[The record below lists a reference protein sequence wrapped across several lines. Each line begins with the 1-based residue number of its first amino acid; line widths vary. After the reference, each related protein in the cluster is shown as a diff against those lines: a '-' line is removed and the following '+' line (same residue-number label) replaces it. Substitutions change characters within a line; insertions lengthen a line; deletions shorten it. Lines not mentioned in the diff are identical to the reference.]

1 MRLLPRRDHA
11 FRRLPRAAARW
22 LIERLGR
29 RGAPPDE
36 RDATGF
42 HGSPQVVFVSGEPKT
57 AGHVYR
63 IDRMARSAEEA
74 GWTTCTLAV
83 ADLEPRCWAE
93 LAPAPRFVVLWRVR
107 HRPMVERA
115 ITAWR
120 QAGATILFDV
130 DDLMIDPTVSRPD
143 VIDAI
148 RSLGLD
154 PAAVADLYAG
164 IRRTMLLADACLAP
178 TAPLAAAMEA
188 AGRPAFV
195 VENGFDDETLCRSRQ
210 ALLARRAGPADG
222 LVRIGYAAGSRT
234 HQRDF
239 AAAAP
244 AIAAVLHDRP
254 ECRLV
259 LFRRPGRDGPLL
271 DVEEFPELTGVA
283 DRIEWREAVP
293 LARLPDELARFDINI
308 APLEVGN
315 VFCEAKSELKYFEA
329 ALVGVPTVASPTV
342 PFRTAIRDGET
353 GLLATDT
360 ADWRR
365 QLARLVDDP
374 DLRRRLGQ
382 GAFHDVLHRH
392 GPDGRRDG
400 IASVFARLLGDAVVA
415 PPSRLPLP
423 PRDGREP
430 LPFVPETEIVLRTG
444 GTRVATV
451 AVIVPLHNYAALVEA
466 TLDSVA
472 GQSLADLELVVV
484 DDRSTD
490 RSLDTA
496 AAWLAAHA
504 ARFVRVTLA
513 QNRVNHGVAV
523 TRNAGFAIAEAPLI
537 FPLDAD
543 NVLEPDCLE
552 RLAARLH
559 GSRASAA
566 HPTLRHFGDR
576 TKWRR
581 ARPWSPERLARGNY
595 IDAMALIRRSA
606 WALVGGY
613 RKGAFTGWEDYDLWC
628 RFVEHGLWSEAAP
641 EAVAGYRVHARSML
655 RRDTAAAMDRVVAA
669 IRAEHPWL
677 TVRAA

>member
-1 MRLLPRRDHA
+1 MRLLPHRDHA
-11 FRRLPRAAARW
+11 FRRLPRAATRW
-22 LIERLGR
+22 LLDRLGR
-29 RGAPPDE
+29 HRDRSRGPGA
-36 RDATGF
+36 A
-42 HGSPQVVFVSGEPKT
+42 GSPSRPQVVFVSGEPKT
-57 AGHVYR
+57 AGHAYR
-63 IDRMARSAEEA
+63 IDRMARSAAEA
-74 GWTTCTLAV
+74 GWTPLTLAV

-130 DDLMIDPTVSRPD
+130 DDLMIDPAVSRPD

-148 RSLGLD
+148 RSLRLD

-178 TAPLAAAMEA
+178 TAPLAAALEA

-195 VENGFDDETLCRSRQ
+195 IENGFDDETLRRSR
-210 ALLARRAGPADG
+210 AASLARRAQPTDG

-239 AAAAP
+239 AVAAP
-244 AIAAVLHDRP
+244 AIAAVLRDRP

-271 DVEEFPELTGVA
+271 DVEEFPEFVGVA

-293 LARLPDELARFDINI
+293 LALLPEELARFDINI

-365 QLARLVDDP
+365 QLARLVDDR
-374 DLRRRLGQ
+374 DLRHRLGQ

-392 GPDGRRDG
+392 GPDGRRER
-400 IASVFARLLGDAVVA
+400 IAAVFARLLGDAVVGH
-415 PPSRLPLP
+415 PSRLPRP
-423 PRDGREP
+423 TPDEREP
-430 LPFVPETEIVLRTG
+430 LPVVPETEIVLRAG
-444 GTRVATV
+444 GTRPAEV
-451 AVIVPLHNYAALVEA
+451 AVIVPLHNYEELVAA

-472 GQSLADLELVVV
+472 AQSLAELELVVV

-504 ARFVRVTLA
+504 GRFVRVTLA
-513 QNRVNHGVAV
+513 RNRVNHGVAV

-543 NVLEPDCLE
+543 NILEPDCLE

-559 GSRASAA
+559 GSPASAA

-576 TKWRR
+576 TKCRR

-595 IDAMALIRRSA
+595 IDAMALVRKTA
-606 WALVGGY
+606 WARVGGY
-613 RKGAFTGWEDYDLWC
+613 RKGGFTGWEDYDLWC
-628 RFVEHGLWSEAAP
+628 RFVEHGLWSLAVP

-655 RRDTAAAMDRVVAA
+655 QRDTAAAMDRVVAA